1 MKRTKSTLG
10 ISARHWRRIK
20 ASRVAAE
27 MQEIIH
33 GKRKLTDLSDDDS
46 SDTIDYTEQT
56 FSQKSMDVDIA
67 AGTATPIP
75 QPEDDLIFPSRND
88 DFSHFDGLFPHD
100 ADTDTSSEPDP
111 NSEFENDVELQW
123 FDCQEN
129 YNELSVDNV
138 PEYDD
143 TTFPD
148 FTEEDRRL
156 DRSDKFKHHL
166 SLWSLAFGIPH
177 IALKVLLVIL
187 RNYTDLVLPRD
198 SRTLLKTPR
207 HVDMIEMPNGAQ
219 YCHFGLTKAVEEIA
233 HNYRKRGIRTRQIR
247 LIFNIDGLPIYKSSE
262 NSLWLILCSETILK
276 KVYTVGIHVGAG
288 KPKYPNI
295 FLDRFVNE
303 AAELCG
309 STRIMNGHQF
319 EILFHALVCDVS
331 AKSMVL
337 NTAGHSGYNS
347 CSKCTQC
354 GTWQVP
360 QGRKVQGK
368 GRVCFPF
375 EQNQPEVRLRTDEE
389 FANNLCD
396 GYQHGNTSLLKIPG
410 FLGVTR
416 VPLDYMHLIL
426 LGVVKRLIRLW
437 LQGPKINRLGRQ
449 DIMRITSRLLTLSS
463 STPNEFS
470 RRPGAI
476 SQFHIWKAT
485 QFRSFL
491 LYTGPAVLKGV
502 LKEPLYKNFILLHS
516 AVTILVDSDLVMI
529 PQNVEYADQLLIA
542 FVKTFQH
549 IYGKVH
555 MSHNVH
561 NLLHLAAD
569 VRSFGPLDNFS
580 AFRYENHMTVVKRQI
595 RKYDKPIQQIS
606 KRSYEIRAA
615 DILNEEDE
623 NLSPLGNLH
632 SSGPLSNLPAEILQ
646 QYKSFTGNF
655 FSIDCQKEKDNA
667 VCLKDGTAVNVCNI
681 VKCNDEQIFIIGREY
696 TSGRNLYT
704 EPPIDSSV
712 LSIVNYNNASLSE
725 LKSWPLS
732 QVHRKM
738 WKMPMANNR
747 TLCFPMAQ

>member
-1 MKRTKSTLG
+1 MKRTKSTVG

-27 MQEIIH
+27 MHEIIH
-33 GKRKLTDLSDDDS
+33 GKQNPTDLSDDDS
-46 SDTIDYTEQT
+46 SDVIDYTKQT
-56 FSQKSMDVDIA
+56 FSKKSTDVDIA
-67 AGTATPIP
+67 ASTAMHIP
-75 QPEDDLIFPSRND
+75 QQEDDLIFPSTNND
-88 DFSHFDGLFPHD
+88 LSHFDYLFPHD
-100 ADTDTSSEPDP
+100 ADTDTSSQPDVD
-111 NSEFENDVELQW
+111 SDIENNVELQW

-129 YNELSVDNV
+129 YSELSDDKV
-138 PEYDD
+138 PENDD
-143 TTFPD
+143 TTFQD
-148 FTEEDRRL
+148 FTEEDRRFH
-156 DRSDKFKHHL
+156 RSDKFKHHL
-166 SLWSLAFGIPH
+166 NLWSLAFGIPH
-177 IALKVLLVIL
+177 IALTVLQVIL
-187 RNYTDLVLPRD
+187 RNHTDLVLPRD
-198 SRTLLKTPR
+198 SRTPRKTSQN
-207 HVDMIEMPNGAQ
+207 VDMVRMPDGAQ

-233 HNYRKRGIRTRQIR
+233 HNYQKRGIRTEHIR

-262 NSLWLILCSETILK
+262 NSIWLIMCSETILK
-276 KVYTVGIHVGAG
+276 KVYIVGIHVGAR

-309 STRIMNGHQF
+309 STKIINGHQF

-337 NTAGHSGYNS
+337 NTAEHSGYNS

-354 GTWQVP
+354 GTWKVP

-375 EQNQPEVRLRTDEE
+375 EPNQPEVHLRTDEE
-389 FANNLCD
+389 FANNLCE
-396 GYQHGNTSLLKIPG
+396 GYQHGNTSLLRIPG

-426 LGVVKRLIRLW
+426 LGVVKPLIRLW

-449 DIMRITSRLLTLSS
+449 DIMRITSRLLALSS

-476 SQFHIWKAT
+476 SQFHTWKAT

-491 LYTGPAVLKGV
+491 LYTGPAILKGV
-502 LKEPLYKNFILLHS
+502 LKEQLYKNFILLHS
-516 AVTILVDSDLVMI
+516 AVTILLDSDLVMI

-555 MSHNVH
+555 VSHNVH

-569 VRSFGPLDNFS
+569 VRTFEPLDDFS

-595 RKYDKPIQQIS
+595 RKYGKPVQQIS
-606 KRSYEIRAA
+606 KLSYEIRAS

-623 NLSPLGNLH
+623 NLSPLGNPH
-632 SSGPLSNLPAEILQ
+632 CSGPLSNLPADILQ
-646 QYKSFTGNF
+646 QYKSFTGNL
-655 FSIDCQKEKDNA
+655 FSIECQKEKDNA
-667 VCLKDGTAVNVCNI
+667 VCLEDGTVVNVYNI
-681 VKCNDEQIFIIGREY
+681 VKCNDGQIFIIGREY
-696 TSGRNLYT
+696 TYGRNLYT
-704 EPPIDSSV
+704 EPPIHSSV
-712 LSIVNYNNASLSE
+712 LCIVNYSNASLSE

-747 TLCFPMAQ
+747 TLCFPIV